1 MYNSILDPESKIIHL
16 LLLFTRKFIFPML
29 LLIIEINHSTIG
41 GYKTIA
47 IHYESY
53 YYMYI
58 TNNIIGSK
66 M

>member
-1 MYNSILDPESKIIHL
+1 
-16 LLLFTRKFIFPML
+16 ML
-29 LLIIEINHSTIG
+29 LLIIEINHSTIE